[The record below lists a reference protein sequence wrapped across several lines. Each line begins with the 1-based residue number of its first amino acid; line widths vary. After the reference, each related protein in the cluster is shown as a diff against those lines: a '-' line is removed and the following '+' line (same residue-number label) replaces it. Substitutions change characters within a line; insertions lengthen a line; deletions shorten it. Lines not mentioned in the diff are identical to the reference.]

1 MIRPLRR
8 LPFRSLLLSLPLA
21 LVLAACEQGA
31 GPGGPE
37 AETVSVTLAPSLSP
51 HGLATQ
57 GISGDL
63 VISDV
68 LVQVRDARGDL
79 GDLGPVFWFDPDGN
93 VVSEG
98 SSEGSTELSIW
109 DGTGVVPT
117 TLQLPVR
124 DDTGADIPYD
134 FLLNVRSRLEGPNA
148 GITTTDVATAFA
160 SASVPLLQDGT
171 TITFAN
177 LTSLL
182 ADALL
187 LPVDPLSADSDCP
200 IVEGLTSSILQF
212 PPETLEV
219 EPGDLVSLFLAP
231 IAPGT
236 GAAKCIPQYPES
248 PFVPFP
254 DFGVGAAS
262 VLLDGV
268 DITDDAL
275 PVNPSKRGML
285 VQVPDD
291 ALSGATIEVSLT
303 ASGTGFGAGGTTTD
317 GFVTATAPVVETA
330 TVSLQVV
337 ESPVELPVG
346 AGGLDVDLTA
356 PEILSY
362 NFDNGVTQVDIRV
375 GPSDDPADVDSV
387 VGFVGPKP
395 LALQFV
401 QSFDST
407 SSPGVIWR
415 ALVCNDFS
423 AIAPIPGDVTTLDAT
438 FYAIDPDGNQSEPYT
453 VPITVTA
460 TYGGPSG
467 SCSTT
472 VDW

>member
-8 LPFRSLLLSLPLA
+8 RPFRSLLLSLPLA
-21 LVLAACEQGA
+21 LLLAACEQGA
-31 GPGGPE
+31 APGGPE

-68 LVQVRDARGDL
+68 LVQVRDAR

-134 FLLNVRSRLEGPNA
+134 FLLNVRSQGTPISPTGSPSIEV
-148 GITTTDVATAFA
+148 TTAFA

-171 TITFAN
+171 TITFAD
-177 LTSLL
+177 LTSFLG
-182 ADALL
+182 DALL
-187 LPVDPLSADSDCP
+187 YPVDPLSADSDCP
-200 IVEGLTSSILQF
+200 LVDAFVGPNEQF
-212 PPETLEV
+212 PPETFEV

-236 GAAKCIPQYPES
+236 GAPKCLPGDS
-248 PFVPFP
+248 SDLPFTPFP

-268 DITDDAL
+268 DDITAEAL
-275 PVNPSKRGML
+275 PFNASKRGML

-291 ALSGATIEVSLT
+291 ALSGETIEVSLT
-303 ASGTGFGAGGTTTD
+303 ASGTGSGAGGTTTD

-356 PEILSY
+356 PEILSH
-362 NFDNGVTQVDIRV
+362 NFNTAVTQADFRV
-375 GPSDDPADVDSV
+375 GPSDDAADVDSV
-387 VGFVGPKP
+387 VGFVGPRP
-395 LALQFV
+395 LLLEFAQFIPTALEGI
-401 QSFDST
+401 T
-407 SSPGVIWR
+407 WR

-438 FYAIDPDGNQSEPYT
+438 FYAIDPDGNQSEPYAA
-453 VPITVTA
+453 PITLNSS
-460 TYGGPSG
+460 YPGPSG

-472 VDW
+472 VTW

>member
-98 SSEGSTELSIW
+98 SSVGSTELSIW

-134 FLLNVRSRLEGPNA
+134 FLLNVKSLEDPSTPSA
-148 GITTTDVATAFA
+148 PEIYPTTAFA
-160 SASVPLLQDGT
+160 SESVPVLEDGT

-177 LTSLL
+177 VRSFLL
-182 ADALL
+182 DPLL
-187 LPVDPLSADSDCP
+187 IPVDPLSADSDCP
-200 IVEGLTSSILQF
+200 IVEDLGGFVRQF
-212 PPETLEV
+212 PPETFEV

-236 GAAKCIPQYPES
+236 GAAKCVPDKPDQ

-268 DITDDAL
+268 DITDEAL
-275 PVNPSKRGML
+275 PVNASKRGML

-303 ASGTGFGAGGTTTD
+303 ASGTDEVGVTD
-317 GFVTATAPVVETA
+317 PNAFVTATAPVTETA

-337 ESPVELPVG
+337 EPPVG
-346 AGGLDVDLTA
+346 AGLDVDLTA
-356 PEILSY
+356 PEILSH
-362 NFDNGVTQVDIRV
+362 NFNTAVTQADFRV
-375 GPSDDPADVDSV
+375 GPSDDAADVDSV
-387 VGFVGPKP
+387 VGFVGPRP
-395 LALQFV
+395 LLLEFAQFIPTALEGI
-401 QSFDST
+401 T
-407 SSPGVIWR
+407 WR

-460 TYGGPSG
+460 TYGGPRA